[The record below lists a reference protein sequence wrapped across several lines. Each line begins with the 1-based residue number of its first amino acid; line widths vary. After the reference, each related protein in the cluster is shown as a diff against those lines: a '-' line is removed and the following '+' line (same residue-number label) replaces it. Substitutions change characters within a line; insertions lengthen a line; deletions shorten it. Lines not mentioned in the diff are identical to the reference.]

1 MGRTVK
7 PKLVDDGGIPPSEVI
22 VVEGQ
27 PLPATPVG
35 GPVEFAPEMD
45 VWERHHEETDK
56 EWAYFQYY
64 RDLPAFDRTIKATYL
79 HFFPEPA
86 IAACTGGPV
95 YHFVNDVALRF
106 RWRERVREYD
116 RFQDEIFRGA
126 LLVERVKAR
135 RETAVLGAHM
145 RRKAAE
151 ALAVLQATLTYEAVD
166 PVTGE
171 MHIETKSI
179 LTVKETIDLA
189 RIGSSLEMTA
199 LDMQKEVIVAQQVN
213 IHIKDKDGDLLQ
225 AARELLKAKDMIDI
239 TPSSTR
245 PEVTGA

>member
-1 MGRTVK
+1 MARTVK
-7 PKLVDDGGIPPSEVI
+7 PKLVDSFAPASEVVV

-27 PLPATPVG
+27 SLPATPVG
-35 GPVEFAPEMD
+35 GPIDLTSGME

-86 IAACTGGPV
+86 IAACTGRPV
-95 YHFVNDVALRF
+95 YHSVNDIALRF
-106 RWRERVREYD
+106 RWRERIQEYD
-116 RFQDEIFRGA
+116 RFQDEIFRNA

-135 RETAVLGAHM
+135 RETAILGSDM

-151 ALAVLQATLTYEAVD
+151 ALKFVQTTLTYEIMD

-171 MHIETKSI
+171 MRTETKSI
-179 LTVKETIDLA
+179 LTVKEMIDLA
-189 RIGSSLEMTA
+189 KIGSALEMTA
-199 LDMQKEVIVAQQVN
+199 LDMQKEIIVAQQVHIN
-213 IHIKDKDGDLLQ
+213 IKDEEGELLQ
-225 AARELLKAKDMIDI
+225 AAKELIKARDMIDV
-239 TPSSTR
+239 TPSSVS
-245 PEVTGA
+245 P

>member
-1 MGRTVK
+1 MARTVK
-7 PKLVDDGGIPPSEVI
+7 PKLVADEGMPPSEVI

-35 GPVEFAPEMD
+35 GPIDFASGMEA
-45 VWERHHEETDK
+45 WERHHEETDK

-86 IAACTGGPV
+86 IAACTGRPV
-95 YHFVNDVALRF
+95 YHSVNDIALRF
-106 RWRERVREYD
+106 RWRERVQEYD
-116 RFQDEIFRGA
+116 RFQDEIFRNA

-135 RETAVLGAHM
+135 RETAILGSDM

-151 ALAVLQATLTYEAVD
+151 ALKFVQTTLTYEIMD

-171 MHIETKSI
+171 MRTETKSI
-179 LTVKETIDLA
+179 LTVKEMIDLA
-189 RIGSSLEMTA
+189 KTGSALEMTA
-199 LDMQKEVIVAQQVN
+199 LDMQKEIIVAQQVHIN
-213 IHIKDKDGDLLQ
+213 IKDEEGELLQ
-225 AARELLKAKDMIDI
+225 AAKELIKARDMIDV
-239 TPSSTR
+239 TPSSVS
-245 PEVTGA
+245 P